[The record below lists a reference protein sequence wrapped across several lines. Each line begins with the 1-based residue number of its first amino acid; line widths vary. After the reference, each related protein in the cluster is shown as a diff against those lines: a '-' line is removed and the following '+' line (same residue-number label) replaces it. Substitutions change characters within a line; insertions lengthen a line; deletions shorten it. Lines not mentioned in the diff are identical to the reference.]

1 MTHFNDFETIR
12 QFVLWYSNCHPCKRN
27 ADQRIAHDA
36 ELRAIITKYGH
47 EHHGGTIDVETA
59 EAMFIADHQKDV
71 GEESAAKLGGDDDD
85 DAIELKPVTER
96 RRSTISGLLRGS
108 TDGYD
113 AYYESDDRRAAAEE
127 RQAARLMKNFA
138 NDDTAASGFRKM
150 FHSFKSRLYPPAN
163 SITGKTLYLT
173 PSQFNP
179 LQCEILL
186 LLCFS

>member
-1 MTHFNDFETIR
+1 
-12 QFVLWYSNCHPCKRN
+12 
-27 ADQRIAHDA
+27 
-36 ELRAIITKYGH
+36 
-47 EHHGGTIDVETA
+47 
-59 EAMFIADHQKDV
+59 MFIADHQKDV
-71 GEESAAKLGGDDDD
+71 GEESAAKLEGGDDDG
-85 DAIELKPVTER
+85 AIELKPVTKR
-96 RRSTISGLLRGS
+96 RRSTLGELLRGS
-108 TDGYD
+108 SDGYD
-113 AYYESDDRRAAAEE
+113 AYHESDDRRAAAEE

-186 LLCFS
+186 LFFAFPDGANLFCDY